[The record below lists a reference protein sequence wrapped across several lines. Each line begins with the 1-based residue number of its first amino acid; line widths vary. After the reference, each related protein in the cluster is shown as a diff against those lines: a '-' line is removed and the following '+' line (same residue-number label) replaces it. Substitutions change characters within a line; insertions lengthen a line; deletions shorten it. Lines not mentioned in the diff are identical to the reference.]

1 MLINSPVRH
10 VKTVEFG
17 LFFYVILLKKI
28 ADIYEYLRIF
38 EKKIL
43 FNNSVF
49 FYKIG
54 LEILF
59 AEKNYGTR
67 PCYITAYF

>member
-17 LFFYVILLKKI
+17 LFFFVILIFAQKI
-28 ADIYEYLRIF
+28 ADIYEYLQKVF
-38 EKKIL
+38 L

>member
-1 MLINSPVRH
+1 MDADKQSGSSYKNCRIRAV
-10 VKTVEFG
+10 
-17 LFFYVILLKKI
+17 FFVILIFFKP
-28 ADIYEYLRIF
+28 ADIYEYL
-38 EKKIL
+38 KKNFL

-49 FYKIG
+49 FYKIS

>member
-1 MLINSPVRH
+1 MLINSLVRH
-10 VKTVEFG
+10 IKIVEFG
-17 LFFYVILLKKI
+17 LFFCDFDFCSKKM
-28 ADIYEYLRIF
+28 LIF
-38 EKKIL
+38 TNICKKNFL